1 MVNPLRIFR
10 KKHLYTL
17 TRHFWGVVFTVI
29 IALAIIVQLGRQA
42 FPLINDYRDVIAQKL
57 GERLGVV
64 ISVTSIDASWSGLKP
79 RVTLNGLS
87 VRSIEDEEIFTVGEA
102 TAELSLVDSL
112 LQQNLSWRRIIFN
125 NFDTRLVQTDLSRW
139 HVSGY
144 RGNKKNDQAI
154 TIDDPLDVF
163 VFGRRVEINEANIAL
178 QFYSGLESVLSVPKI
193 NLENDRFFHRMTVD
207 VTLDENEKAFE
218 FVLEGY
224 GDPRRQ
230 EEFSARGYLHL
241 KNFSTERVVA
251 AVAGNLW
258 EGKDDAR
265 WRDEQKIDVELW
277 FQGSSLHGINFVG
290 GISSD
295 GLPIKLPQDFI
306 LPSGLRSNI
315 AGYVHPDFG
324 WKVDFSH
331 IDLTWLEKS
340 APISALSLFGS
351 YGEIMLTT
359 PSIDIAAWR
368 ALLVDAGLNKLPK
381 INQAIT
387 SLSPEGHL
395 DEVSVQLTSKEDG
408 YFLAKAHLKDGGVNA
423 YLGAPGIKNINGYV
437 EASLLHG
444 AIDLETRDSFSFSLP
459 KLYEKPLTFMEASG
473 VVDWRLDLEK
483 RHAYINSGLLTVK
496 NSDESAHGYLSLDL
510 PFGKK
515 WGEVWMNLMIG
526 IDESQAVYHKKYI
539 PSVVDHGLREW
550 LDGAIKSGQVKNGQF
565 LYSGSLDA
573 DPREQPAILVHG
585 FFDDTSL
592 RFDPDWPSVTQ
603 ASGFFS
609 VANTNFSGQ
618 VFSAEFNKA
627 VINNANIV
635 LEHSVNNKPPAIRIA
650 SDAQTRAEDI
660 KALLFSSPIKDQLPS
675 AITSWVLRGDVAAH
689 VDIKIPLESTE
700 SGNLDIAYDFDMELQ
715 SVDVDMTTLRLP
727 IKAVQG
733 KINYSSENLLTAKT
747 LKSKLWGESF
757 TANISSDHFDE
768 NNDRYMHVNTQGNIA
783 ITDLEEWTKRPEL
796 HFLDGKLMLDG
807 QTIVPLTAS
816 ARHPLRVNFT
826 SDLVGTAI
834 NLPVPFMKSED
845 MAQAVSGSVA
855 VDDEGET
862 YRITL
867 KDKLHVVAHM
877 ETDEQAAVS
886 ILFNDK
892 ASQNI
897 PLTPAVE
904 YVDAGVVSLKGHLEG
919 AEFSQWQDVIAQYT
933 QYQQVVQAREAAL
946 LSESNVQN
954 IEPPIANDEY
964 LIVLDVGVDLLH
976 IGDLGIPNFNVTGRS
991 TDDAWLFDIKS
1002 PMAAGTII
1010 LSDDETPPSVDL
1022 SYLKIEAGAEPHS
1035 DIDGNIGDK
1044 VENNSVFS
1052 DIEFADIPELSISID
1067 DVNINNT
1074 EYGRW
1079 AFDLKPSDTHVEI
1092 NHIVGLIHGLQV
1104 GLKNEPANI
1113 LWTRRNKRDRTMFSG
1128 KLRSKDISDVLLG
1141 FELSAEQEKI
1151 LTSTS
1156 ANFETKVRWQGAPD
1170 EFELTLLRGKLAF
1183 TLKDGSFIKGAS
1195 AGENPLLRLIALL
1208 NFDTLARRLKLDFSD
1223 LAAKGYAYDSVKGDM
1238 LFDKGMLL
1246 LKEPVVVESSSSKM
1260 QLAGTIDLINEKI
1273 DSEMVATLPVAG
1285 NLAVATAFV
1294 AGLPAAVG
1302 VYVVGKLFKDQVD
1315 RASSVNYSIKGSWVD
1330 PKIKINRIFDDT
1342 AAKEKGKT
1350 IERSQPRRRR
1360 DDNRRDRNNNDSNVQ
1375 SFSEELSELQPDEML
1390 ENNDS
1395 DNKNSVAED
1404 N

>member
-57 GERLGVV
+57 GERLGVA
-64 ISVTSIDASWSGLKP
+64 ISVESIDASWSGLKP
-79 RVTLNGLS
+79 KVTLNGLS
-87 VRSIEDEEIFTVGEA
+87 VRSIEDEGIFTVGEA

-112 LQQNLSWRRIIFN
+112 VHQNLSWRRIIFN

-139 HVSGY
+139 HVNGY
-144 RGNKKNDQAI
+144 RSNKQNDQAI
-154 TIDDPLDVF
+154 TIDDPFDVF

-178 QFYSGLESVLSVPKI
+178 QFYSGLESVLSIPRI

-315 AGYVHPDFG
+315 AGYLHSDFG
-324 WKVDFSH
+324 WKADFSH
-331 IDLTWLEKS
+331 IDLTWLDKP
-340 APISALSLFGS
+340 APISVLSLRGS
-351 YGEIMLTT
+351 SDEMILTT

-368 ALLVDAGLNKLPK
+368 SLLIDAGLNQLPK
-381 INQAIT
+381 VNQAIT
-387 SLSPEGHL
+387 ELSPEGHL
-395 DEVSVQLTSKEDG
+395 DDVSIQLASKEDG
-408 YFLAKAHLKDGGVNA
+408 YFLARANLKDGGVNA

-437 EASLLHG
+437 EASLWHG
-444 AIDLETRDSFSFSLP
+444 AIDLETTDGFSLSLP
-459 KLYEKPLTFMEASG
+459 KLYDNPLSFVEASG

-483 RHAYINSGLLTVK
+483 RHAHINSGLLSVK

-510 PFGKK
+510 PFSKE

-526 IDESQAVYHKKYI
+526 IDESQAAYHKKYI
-539 PSVVDHGLREW
+539 PSVVDGGLREW
-550 LDGAIKSGQVKNGQF
+550 LDGAIQSGQVQNGQF

-573 DPREQPAILVHG
+573 NPKERPAILVHG

-592 RFDPDWPSVTQ
+592 KFDPGWPSVTQ

-609 VANTNFSGQ
+609 VANTDFSGQ

-635 LEHSVNNKPPAIRIA
+635 LEHSINNKPPAIRIA
-650 SDAQTRAEDI
+650 GDAQTRAEDI

-675 AITSWVLRGDVAAH
+675 EVTSWVLSGDVAAH
-689 VDIKIPLESTE
+689 IDIQIPLESDE
-700 SGNLDIAYDFDMELQ
+700 NGELDIAYDFDMELQ

-727 IKAVQG
+727 IKAVKG
-733 KINYSSENLLTAKT
+733 KINYSSENLLTAKS
-747 LKSKLWGESF
+747 LKSRLWGEAF

-783 ITDLEEWTKRPEL
+783 VTDLEAWTKRPEL
-796 HFLDGKLMLDG
+796 HFLDGKLKLDG
-807 QTIVPLTAS
+807 QTIVPLSAS

-845 MAQAVSGSVA
+845 TVQAVSGSVA
-855 VDDEGET
+855 VDDDGET

-867 KDKLHVVAHM
+867 KDKLHVVADM
-877 ETDEQAAVS
+877 EADEQAAVS
-886 ILFNDK
+886 ILFDDRS
-892 ASQNI
+892 SQKI
-897 PLTPAVE
+897 ALTPAVE
-904 YVDAGVVSLKGHLEG
+904 HVDAGVVSIKGYLEG
-919 AEFSQWQDVIAQYT
+919 AEFSQWQSVIAQYT
-933 QYQQVVQAREAAL
+933 QYQQAIQASETAL
-946 LSESNVQN
+946 
-954 IEPPIANDEY
+954 ANDGGKQNVEPAANDDY

-976 IGDLGIPNFNVTGRS
+976 IGELGIPNFNVTGRS

-1010 LSDDETPPSVDL
+1010 LSDDESPPSVDL
-1022 SYLKIEAGAEPHS
+1022 SYLTIEAGAEPHR
-1035 DIDGNIGDK
+1035 DENGNVDDE
-1044 VENNSVFS
+1044 VEGGSVFS
-1052 DIEFADIPELSISID
+1052 DIEFSDIPELSISID

-1074 EYGRW
+1074 DYGRW

-1092 NHIVGLIHGLQV
+1092 NNIVGLIHGLQV
-1104 GLKNEPANI
+1104 GLKNEPANM
-1113 LWTRRNKRDRTMFSG
+1113 LWTRRKKRDRTTFSG

-1260 QLAGTIDLINEKI
+1260 QLAGTIDLINEQI

-1315 RASSVNYSIKGSWVD
+1315 KASSVNYSIKGSWED
-1330 PKIKINRIFDDT
+1330 PKVKINRIFDDT

-1360 DDNRRDRNNNDSNVQ
+1360 DRDNNSDSQNDTDIDS
-1375 SFSEELSELQPDEML
+1375 SSDDL
-1390 ENNDS
+1390 E
-1395 DNKNSVAED
+1395 
-1404 N
+1404 

>member
-17 TRHFWGVVFTVI
+17 TRHFWGVVFTAI
-29 IALAIIVQLGRQA
+29 IALAIVVQLGRQA
-42 FPLINDYRDVIAQKL
+42 FPLINDYREIIAQKL

-64 ISVTSIDASWSGLKP
+64 ISVDSIDASWSGLKP
-79 RVTLNGLS
+79 KITLNGLS
-87 VRSIEDEEIFTVGEA
+87 VRSVEDEEIFTVSEA
-102 TAELSLVDSL
+102 TAELSLIDSL
-112 LQQNLSWRRIIFN
+112 VRKNLSWRRIIFN

-139 HVSGY
+139 HINGY
-144 RGNKKNDQAI
+144 RGSKKNDQAI
-154 TIDDPLDVF
+154 TIDDPFDVF

-178 QFYSGLESVLSVPKI
+178 QFYSGLESVISVPKI

-230 EEFSARGYLHL
+230 DEFSARGYLHL

-315 AGYVHPDFG
+315 AGYLHPELG
-324 WKVDFSH
+324 WKADFSH
-331 IDLTWLEKS
+331 IDLTWLERS
-340 APISALSLFGS
+340 APISELSLFGS
-351 YGEIMLTT
+351 LREMTLTT
-359 PSIDIAAWR
+359 PSIDITAWR
-368 ALLVDAGLNKLPK
+368 DLLVDAGLNKLPK
-381 INQAIT
+381 INEAIAE
-387 SLSPEGHL
+387 LSPEGYL
-395 DEVSVQLTSKEDG
+395 NDVSVQLKSKKDG
-408 YFLAKAHLKDGGVNA
+408 YFLATAKLKEGGVNA
-423 YLGAPGIKNINGYV
+423 YLGSPGIKNINGDV

-444 AIDLETRDSFSFSLP
+444 AIDLETTDGFSFSLP
-459 KLYEKPLTFMEASG
+459 KLYENPLTFMQASG
-473 VVDWRLDLEK
+473 VVDWRLDFEK
-483 RHAYINSGLLTVK
+483 RHAYINSGLLSVK
-496 NSDESAHGYLSLDL
+496 NSDESAHGYLNLDL
-510 PFGKK
+510 PFAKE

-526 IDESQAVYHKKYI
+526 IDESQATYHKKYI
-539 PSVVDHGLREW
+539 PSVVDQGLCEW
-550 LDGAIKSGQVKNGQF
+550 LDGAIKSGKVRNGQF

-585 FFDDTSL
+585 FFDNTSL
-592 RFDPDWPSVTQ
+592 KFDPDWPSVTK

-609 VANTNFSGQ
+609 VENTSFSGE
-618 VFSAEFNKA
+618 VYSAEFNKA

-635 LEHSVNNKPPAIRIA
+635 LEPSVNDKPPAIRIIG
-650 SDAQTRAEDI
+650 DAQTRAEDI

-675 AITSWVLRGDVAAH
+675 AIASWVLHGDVAAH
-689 VDIKIPLESTE
+689 VDIQVPIESSE
-700 SGNLDIAYDFDMELQ
+700 DGSLDIAYDFDMELQ

-733 KINYSSENLLTAKT
+733 KINYSSKNLLTAKT
-747 LKSKLWGESF
+747 LKSKLWGEPF

-783 ITDLEEWTKRPEL
+783 VTDLEEWTKRPEL
-796 HFLDGKLMLDG
+796 HFLDGKFMLDG

-834 NLPVPFMKSED
+834 NLPIPFMKSKKV
-845 MAQAVSGSVA
+845 AQALSGSVA
-855 VDDEGET
+855 VDDESET

-867 KDKLHVVAHM
+867 ADKLHVVANM
-877 ETDEQAAVS
+877 ETNKQAAVS
-886 ILFNDK
+886 VLFNDR

-897 PLTPAVE
+897 ALTPVVNP
-904 YVDAGVVSLKGHLEG
+904 VDTGVVSLKGHLED

-933 QYQQVVQAREAAL
+933 QYQQAVQASEAILA
-946 LSESNVQN
+946 SEDNVQA
-954 IEPPIANDEY
+954 IEPTANDEY
-964 LIVLDVGVDLLH
+964 LVVLDAGVDLLK
-976 IGDLGIPNFNVTGRS
+976 IGDLEIPNFNVTGRS

-1002 PMAAGTII
+1002 PMAAGTVI
-1010 LSDDETPPSVDL
+1010 LSDDDIPPSVDL
-1022 SYLKIEAGAEPHS
+1022 SYLKIEADSEPHTNV
-1035 DIDGNIGDK
+1035 DGNT
-1044 VENNSVFS
+1044 ESSSVFS
-1052 DIEFADIPELSISID
+1052 DIEFSDIPELSIAIE
-1067 DVNINNT
+1067 DVSINNT
-1074 EYGRW
+1074 DYGRW
-1079 AFDLKPSDTHVEI
+1079 AFDLKPSDTRVEI
-1092 NHIVGLIHGLQV
+1092 NNIVGLIHGLQV
-1104 GLKNEPANI
+1104 GFKKEPANM
-1113 LWTRRNKRDRTMFSG
+1113 LWTRRKTRNRTTFSG

-1151 LTSTS
+1151 LTSSS
-1156 ANFETKVRWQGAPD
+1156 ADFETKVRWQGAPD
-1170 EFELTLLRGKLAF
+1170 EFALTLLRGKVDF
-1183 TLKDGSFIKGAS
+1183 ILKDGSFIKGAS

-1223 LAAKGYAYDSVKGDM
+1223 LAAKGYAYDSVKGNL
-1238 LFDKGMLL
+1238 LFDKGVLL

-1260 QLAGTIDLINEKI
+1260 QLAGTIDLLNEKI

-1302 VYVVGKLFKDQVD
+1302 VYVVSKLFKDQVD
-1315 RASSVNYSIKGSWVD
+1315 KASSVNYSIKGGWAD
-1330 PKIKINRIFDDT
+1330 PKVKINRIFDDT

-1360 DDNRRDRNNNDSNVQ
+1360 DR
-1375 SFSEELSELQPDEML
+1375 
-1390 ENNDS
+1390 
-1395 DNKNSVAED
+1395 NKNDAGSPRDIDGKSSSVSESRLQFDETLGTNDED
-1404 N
+1404 SINSTDENSEKN

>member
-1 MVNPLRIFR
+1 MVNPLRMFR

-17 TRHFWGVVFTVI
+17 TRHFWGVVFTII
-29 IALAIIVQLGRQA
+29 IALAIVVQLGRQA
-42 FPLINDYRDVIAQKL
+42 FPLINDYRDIIAQKL
-57 GERLGVV
+57 GDRLGVV
-64 ISVTSIDASWSGLKP
+64 ISVESIDASWSGLKP
-79 RVTLNGLS
+79 KITLNGLL
-87 VRSIEDEEIFTVGEA
+87 VRSLEDEEIFTVSEA
-102 TAELSLVDSL
+102 TAELSLIDSFM
-112 LQQNLSWRRIIFN
+112 QRNLSWRRIIFN
-125 NFDTRLVQTDLSRW
+125 NFDTRLIQTDLSRW
-139 HVSGY
+139 HVNGY
-144 RGNKKNDQAI
+144 RGSKKNDQAI
-154 TIDDPLDVF
+154 TIDDPFDVF
-163 VFGRRVEINEANIAL
+163 VFGRRVEINEANITL

-290 GISSD
+290 GLSSD
-295 GLPIKLPQDFI
+295 GLPIKLPQDFV
-306 LPSGLRSNI
+306 LPSGLRSNV
-315 AGYVHPDFG
+315 AGYIHPELG
-324 WKVDFSH
+324 WKADFSH
-331 IDLTWLEKS
+331 IDLTWLEAS
-340 APISALSLFGS
+340 APISELSLFGS
-351 YGEIMLTT
+351 LRDMTLTT

-368 ALLVDAGLNKLPK
+368 TLLVDAGLNKLPK
-381 INQAIT
+381 VNQAIT
-387 SLSPEGHL
+387 KLSPEGYL
-395 DEVSVQLTSKEDG
+395 DNISVQLASKEDG
-408 YFLAKAHLKDGGVNA
+408 YFLVKANLKDGGVHA

-437 EASLLHG
+437 EASLWHG
-444 AIDLETRDSFSFSLP
+444 AIDLETIDGFSLSLP
-459 KLYEKPLTFMEASG
+459 KLYETPLMFMEASG

-483 RHAYINSGLLTVK
+483 RHAYINSGLLAVK
-496 NSDESAHGYLSLDL
+496 NDDESAHGYLSLDL

-526 IDESQAVYHKKYI
+526 IDESQATYHKKYI
-539 PSVVDHGLREW
+539 PSVVDSGLREW
-550 LDGAIKSGQVKNGQF
+550 LDGAIKSGQVQNGQF
-565 LYSGSLDA
+565 LYSGSLDGA
-573 DPREQPAILVHG
+573 PREQPTILVHG
-585 FFDDTSL
+585 LFDDTSL
-592 RFDPDWPSVTQ
+592 KFDPDWPSVTQ

-609 VANTNFSGQ
+609 VANTDFSGQ

-627 VINNANIV
+627 VVKNANIV
-635 LEHSVNNKPPAIRIA
+635 LEHSINNNPPAIRIA
-650 SDAQTRAEDI
+650 GDAQTRAEDI

-675 AITSWVLRGDVAAH
+675 TIASWVLRGDVAAH
-689 VDIKIPLESTE
+689 VDIQVPLESAADG
-700 SGNLDIAYDFDMELQ
+700 SLDIAYDFDMELQ
-715 SVDVDMTTLRLP
+715 SVDVNMTSLRLP

-733 KINYSSENLLTAKT
+733 KINYSSKNLLTANA
-747 LKSKLWGESF
+747 LKSELWGEPF
-757 TANISSDHFDE
+757 AVNISSDHFDE

-783 ITDLEEWTKRPEL
+783 VADLEEWTERPEL

-826 SDLVGTAI
+826 SDLVGTVI
-834 NLPVPFMKSED
+834 NLPMPFMKNED
-845 MAQAVSGSVA
+845 MPQALSGSVA
-855 VDDEGET
+855 VDDDSET

-867 KDKLHVVAHM
+867 EDKLHVVASM
-877 ETDEQAAVS
+877 GTNRQAAVS
-886 ILFNDK
+886 VLFNDRT
-892 ASQNI
+892 SQKVA
-897 PLTPAVE
+897 LTPAVE
-904 YVDAGVVSLKGHLEG
+904 HVGAGVVSLKGHLKD
-919 AEFSQWQDVIAQYT
+919 AEFSQWQDVIAQY
-933 QYQQVVQAREAAL
+933 QQAVQVSETALSREDSVPNL
-946 LSESNVQN
+946 ESTV
-954 IEPPIANDEY
+954 NDEY
-964 LIVLDVGVDLLH
+964 LIVLDVGVDLLNV
-976 IGDLGIPNFNVTGRS
+976 GDLGIPNFNVTGRS

-1002 PMAAGTII
+1002 PMAAGTVI
-1010 LSDDETPPSVDL
+1010 LSDDDTPPSVNL
-1022 SYLKIEAGAEPHS
+1022 SYLKIEADAEPQSHLDS
-1035 DIDGNIGDK
+1035 HTGVYGD
-1044 VENNSVFS
+1044 ENAEDSSVFS
-1052 DIEFADIPELSISID
+1052 DIEFADIPELSIAID

-1079 AFDLKPSDTHVEI
+1079 AFDLKPSDTRIDV
-1092 NHIVGLIHGLQV
+1092 NNIVGLIHGLQV
-1104 GLKNEPANI
+1104 GLKKEPANMV
-1113 LWTRRNKRDRTMFSG
+1113 WTRRHTKDRTTFSG

-1141 FELSAEQEKI
+1141 FELSADQEKI

-1170 EFELTLLRGKLAF
+1170 EFALTLLRGKLDF

-1260 QLAGTIDLINEKI
+1260 QLAGTIDLINEQI

-1315 RASSVNYSIKGSWVD
+1315 KASSVNYSIKGNWTD

-1350 IERSQPRRRR
+1350 IKRSPPRRRR
-1360 DDNRRDRNNNDSNVQ
+1360 DQNNTSDSEAQLSV
-1375 SFSEELSELQPDEML
+1375 EELSELKPSEALDS
-1390 ENNDS
+1390 NDNES
-1395 DNKNSVAED
+1395 ANKDGTSE
-1404 N
+1404 